1 VRLAVVRFAVR
12 LAVVRLAVVRLAVA
26 RLAVARL
33 AVVRFA
39 PARLAVARLAVVRLA
54 VVRFAAVL
62 FRLPPLVAAAADV
75 VAFLAAT
82 VRFAAEPVVD
92 RRTALARVETLPV
105 ALAAVV
111 FVLAA
116 SDAAVVGVGTA
127 LPPSAGT
134 RPLPDRCCHG
144 KDIALAISGDLAH

>member
-1 VRLAVVRFAVR
+1 LAVVRFAVVRLAVVRFAVR
-12 LAVVRLAVVRLAVA
+12 LAVVRF
-26 RLAVARL
+26 

-39 PARLAVARLAVVRLA
+39 PARLAVARLAVVRLAVVRLA